1 MEQKSAAKR
10 FPTIGD
16 DSGLAQT
23 DSLYK
28 EELQLALRNNGMP
41 LEGLRYPI
49 TPTGMHYLLIHYD
62 IPEVNATDWR
72 LKVGRLVSKPLNLTL
87 EETKKRPTKTIAV
100 TMECAGNGRA
110 LFTPRRISQ
119 PWLLEAIG
127 TAEWTGT
134 PLWGVLE
141 EAGVHRDATEIILRA
156 STEEWK
162 ETRFSSIS
170 VV

>member
-1 MEQKSAAKR
+1 
-10 FPTIGD
+10 
-16 DSGLAQT
+16 
-23 DSLYK
+23 
-28 EELQLALRNNGMP
+28 ALRNNGMP

-72 LKVGRLVSKPLNLTL
+72 LKVGGLVSKPLNLTL
-87 EETKKRPTKTIAV
+87 EEIKKRPTKTIAV

-119 PWLLEAIG
+119 PWLFEAIG

-134 PLWGVLE
+134 PLWESSKKPVSTAMPPKLS
-141 EAGVHRDATEIILRA
+141 LRA

-162 ETRFSSIS
+162 ETR
-170 VV
+170 

>member
-28 EELQLALRNNGMP
+28 EELQLAFRNRGMP

-49 TPTGMHYLLIHYD
+49 TPTGMHYLLIHFD
-62 IPEVNATDWR
+62 IPEVTAGEWH
-72 LKVGRLVSKPLNLTL
+72 LKVGGLASQPLSLTL
-87 EETKKRPTKTIAV
+87 EEIKKRPAKTIAV

-110 LFTPRRISQ
+110 LF
-119 PWLLEAIG
+119 
-127 TAEWTGT
+127 
-134 PLWGVLE
+134 
-141 EAGVHRDATEIILRA
+141 
-156 STEEWK
+156 
-162 ETRFSSIS
+162 
-170 VV
+170 

>member
-41 LEGLRYPI
+41 LERLRYPI

-62 IPEVNATDWR
+62 IPELNATDWR
-72 LKVGRLVSKPLNLTL
+72 LKVGGLVSKPLNLTL
-87 EETKKRPTKTIAV
+87 YEIKKSLTNNITV
-100 TMECAGNGRA
+100 TLDRAG
-110 LFTPRRISQ
+110 S
-119 PWLLEAIG
+119 
-127 TAEWTGT
+127 
-134 PLWGVLE
+134 
-141 EAGVHRDATEIILRA
+141 D
-156 STEEWK
+156 
-162 ETRFSSIS
+162 
-170 VV
+170 

>member
-72 LKVGRLVSKPLNLTL
+72 LKVGGLVSKPLNLTL
-87 EETKKRPTKTIAV
+87 EEIKKRPTKT
-100 TMECAGNGRA
+100 TAG
-110 LFTPRRISQ
+110 LY
-119 PWLLEAIG
+119 
-127 TAEWTGT
+127 AE
-134 PLWGVLE
+134 E
-141 EAGVHRDATEIILRA
+141 
-156 STEEWK
+156 
-162 ETRFSSIS
+162 
-170 VV
+170 